1 MPGPPET
8 WCASVRGQP
17 SAGTLIYF
25 PFRARGEPP
34 HLVAAYMGL
43 RLENASLPFSEYGW
57 MKRTSP
63 NGLCP
68 WLVLPDGQQIA
79 ETYDIC
85 LHLAGLEAAAGRSL
99 ATTDDVQRRLFEV
112 SNTPPLMHK
121 PDNSNPENCA
131 WLLNMFKW
139 RDAAPKVA
147 GYAARAR
154 PVLRDLEAQLTA
166 RFFGGDDAPGVGDL
180 GLFATVDIIVT
191 IAPTA
196 LDDLPKLR
204 EWYEATAA
212 LPGVSEY
219 LAARPQVGARV
230 AGNPGS
236 LMYDGRDA
244 PAAASCVSS

>member
-8 WCASVRGQP
+8 WCASVSGQP

-85 LHLAGLEAAAGRSL
+85 LHLAGLEAA
-99 ATTDDVQRRLFEV
+99 
-112 SNTPPLMHK
+112 
-121 PDNSNPENCA
+121 
-131 WLLNMFKW
+131 
-139 RDAAPKVA
+139 
-147 GYAARAR
+147 
-154 PVLRDLEAQLTA
+154 
-166 RFFGGDDAPGVGDL
+166 GGDAVDKSVDAIKG
-180 GLFATVDIIVT
+180 T
-191 IAPTA
+191 ILAEARLCTEKVYWGPS
-196 LDDLPKLR
+196 KL
-204 EWYEATAA
+204 W
-212 LPGVSEY
+212 
-219 LAARPQVGARV
+219 
-230 AGNPGS
+230 
-236 LMYDGRDA
+236 
-244 PAAASCVSS
+244 C